1 MEFRKVGTLLK
12 PRGLDGEIRIYVITD
27 FSEIRFNVGNTLY
40 LHNVKKDKK
49 LKVTV
54 ASFKVHKGNI
64 AFIRFMEL
72 QTLEQIEVWRGA
84 EVLGEQFD
92 ELPDDYVYR
101 DEIIGSTVIFEGEL
115 IGVVIELEEYAPYLS
130 LRVQL
135 TDKKRSILI
144 PYIDEFVSET
154 DTDQK
159 QITVKGIAALL

>member
-1 MEFRKVGTLLK
+1 
-12 PRGLDGEIRIYVITD
+12 
-27 FSEIRFNVGNTLY
+27 
-40 LHNVKKDKK
+40 
-49 LKVTV
+49 
-54 ASFKVHKGNI
+54 
-64 AFIRFMEL
+64 MEL

-115 IGVVIELEEYAPYLS
+115 IGVVIELEEYAAYLS